1 MIPLINK
8 HCRNYSS
15 TEPALNLSAIEQL
28 RSQVSEWQFCASDNV
43 LTRSFHFKNYDMTMA
58 FVNQVASIAQAE
70 NHHPQLTVTY
80 NRCKV
85 CYNTHS
91 VNGIT
96 ENDFICAAKI
106 NLLLNN

>member
-1 MIPLINK
+1 
-8 HCRNYSS
+8 
-15 TEPALNLSAIEQL
+15 
-28 RSQVSEWQFCASDNV
+28 
-43 LTRSFHFKNYDMTMA
+43 MTMA